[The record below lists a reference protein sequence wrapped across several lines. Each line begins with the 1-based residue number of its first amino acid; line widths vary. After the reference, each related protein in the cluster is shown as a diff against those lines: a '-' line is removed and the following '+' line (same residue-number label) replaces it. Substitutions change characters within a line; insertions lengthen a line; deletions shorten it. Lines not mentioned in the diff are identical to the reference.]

1 MTEQQVPET
10 LSVAEHEHGRPRP
23 GPWAR
28 VRQAHAVLLPLA
40 AIVALVSYF
49 TAVNPLFLSVDNA
62 LNIGRQSSVLLLVAL
77 AETIIILIGSIDLSV
92 GSIVTLV
99 GILSASAANK
109 FGWFAGALVGIGIG
123 AVVGLVNGTLLTRL
137 KVPSFLVTLG
147 MLSILS
153 GVANQISQGES
164 ILLDSPVLSNIV
176 NHAVLAGVPNVIW
189 IALVATGL
197 LTLVAFRTRFGRYL
211 FALGGGEIVA
221 ANAGVPIT
229 AYKLAAFV
237 ASGTICG
244 LAGIVLTGQVGAGTP
259 TAGGGLL
266 LDSIA
271 AVVMGGTALSGGI
284 GGPHRTLLGV
294 LVIALLGNG
303 MDVTEVNNFTQ
314 DMVKGAVIILAVSL
328 TIDREK
334 YTFIK

>member
-1 MTEQQVPET
+1 MERPIPEISTVAGQDRPPLLRAVWRQVRG
-10 LSVAEHEHGRPRP
+10 A
-23 GPWAR
+23 
-28 VRQAHAVLLPLA
+28 QAVLLPLF
-40 AIVALVSYF
+40 AIVALVIYF
-49 TAVNPLFLSVDNA
+49 TLVNPLFLSVENA

-77 AETIIILIGSIDLSV
+77 AETVIILIGSIDLSV
-92 GSIVTLV
+92 GSIVTLA
-99 GILSASAANK
+99 GILSASAANR
-109 FGWFAGALVGIGIG
+109 FGTLAGVAVGIAVG
-123 AVVGLVNGTLLTRL
+123 AIVGLVNGSLLTRL

-164 ILLDSPVLSNIV
+164 IVLDNPVLSNMV
-176 NHAVLAGVPNVIW
+176 NHSVVAGVPNVIW
-189 IALVATGL
+189 IALLATAL
-197 LTLVAFRTRFGRYL
+197 MSLVAFRTRFGRYL

-229 AYKLAAFV
+229 MYKLVAFV
-237 ASGTICG
+237 VSGVICG
-244 LAGIVLTGQVGAGTP
+244 LAGVVLTGQVGAGTP
-259 TAGGGLL
+259 TAGSGLL

-328 TIDREK
+328 TIDRKK
-334 YTFIK
+334 YASIK